1 MTEETK
7 LIEQFYAAFARRD
20 GEAMGAC
27 YADDV
32 RFADPVFP
40 NLEGPHARA
49 MWAMLCGRAK
59 DLTITA
65 SDISWDGGA
74 GHAKWVAHYTFAA
87 TGRKVENI
95 IVATFAIRGG
105 KIVEHT
111 DTFDFWRWSRQA
123 LGPAGLLLG
132 WSSLLQRKV
141 QGQAAKSLDEYE
153 AKVAK
158 RAA

>member
-1 MTEETK
+1 MTDQAK
-7 LIEQFYAAFARRD
+7 LIEQFYAAFSRRD
-20 GEAMGAC
+20 GDGMAAC

-40 NLEGPHARA
+40 ALEAEHARA
-49 MWAMLCGRAK
+49 MWRMLCGRAK

-65 SDISWDGGA
+65 SDISWDGTT

-95 IVATFAIRGG
+95 VQATFAIKDG
-105 KIVEHT
+105 KIVEHK
-111 DTFDFWRWSRQA
+111 DVFDFWRWSRQA
-123 LGPAGLLLG
+123 LGAPGLLLG
-132 WSSLLQRKV
+132 WSSFLQRKV

-153 AKVAK
+153 QKK
-158 RAA
+158 RG

>member
-1 MTEETK
+1 MTRETD
-7 LIEQFYAAFARRD
+7 LIEQFYAAFSRRD

-27 YADDV
+27 YADTV

-40 NLEGPHARA
+40 KLDGEHARA
-49 MWAMLCGRAK
+49 MWKMLCRRAK

-65 SDISWDGGA
+65 SDISWDGSA

-95 IVATFAIRGG
+95 IHATFRIADG

-111 DTFDFWRWSRQA
+111 DDFDFWRWSRQA
-123 LGPAGLLLG
+123 LGPPGLLLG
-132 WSSLLQRKV
+132 WSSFLQRKV
-141 QGQAAKSLDEYE
+141 QGQAAKSLEEYE
-153 AKVAK
+153 QKP
-158 RAA
+158 RGG